1 MRVVEENS
9 ALGKA
14 VFPVTPS
21 KTSGAIVGRELSE
34 CGYTVTR
41 FSNAWE
47 ALQFSASTKSDM
59 VVTVAI
65 MVTMDG
71 INLASA
77 LAIMKCTEDIPVVV
91 ITSLD
96 TGGRDLERLPDGVAV
111 IRHGEHFSDELVEAL
126 SAFENGD
133 LKQAVSG

>member
-1 MRVVEENS
+1 MRLYGN
-9 ALGKA
+9 A
-14 VFPVTPS
+14 
-21 KTSGAIVGRELSE
+21 
-34 CGYTVTR
+34 

-59 VVTVAI
+59 LVTVAI

-91 ITSLD
+91 ITSLY

-111 IRHGEHFSDELVEAL
+111 IRHGEHFSDELAEAL